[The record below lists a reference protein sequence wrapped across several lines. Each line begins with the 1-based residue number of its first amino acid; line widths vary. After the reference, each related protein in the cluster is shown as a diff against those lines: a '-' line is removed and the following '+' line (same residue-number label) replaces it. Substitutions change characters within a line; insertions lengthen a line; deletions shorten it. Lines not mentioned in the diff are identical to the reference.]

1 MSDYV
6 TLVLAA
12 VAAGAVNALA
22 GGGTLLTFP
31 ALTAVVPAVVANG
44 TSTVAL
50 LPGSIAGMWGYRR
63 EIREVKSW
71 AWLMTLPSLVGGLV
85 GSLLVTLLPP
95 NVFDSLVPWLI
106 LGATLLFL
114 FQPVVTRLMR
124 TAHAPWPPTVLVA
137 LQLPIAVY
145 GGYFGAGMGI
155 LVLASLAFMGLHDIH
170 QMNGVKTVQAVLVNF
185 VAAAEFIRAG
195 VVHWP
200 YAASMMAG
208 ASLGGYFGAHYGR
221 RLNRSLV
228 RGIVVGVGLCLSA
241 YYFSQRFG
249 G

>member
-1 MSDYV
+1 MSEYV
-6 TLVLAA
+6 TLLLAA
-12 VAAGAVNALA
+12 VAAGVINALA

-31 ALTAVVPAVVANG
+31 ALTAVVPAIVANG

-50 LPGSIAGMWGYRR
+50 MPGSIASVWGYRR
-63 EIREVKSW
+63 EIGEVRSW
-71 AWLMTLPSLVGGLV
+71 VWLLALPSLIGGLV

-95 NVFDSLVPWLI
+95 SVFDALVPWLI

-114 FQPVVTRLMR
+114 FQPVVARLTR
-124 TAHAPWPPTVLVA
+124 TTHAPWPPAVLVA
-137 LQLPIAVY
+137 LQLPIAIY

-200 YAASMMAG
+200 FAVTMMAG
-208 ASLGGYFGAHYGR
+208 AIVGGFLGAHYGR
-221 RLNRSLV
+221 RLNRNLV
-228 RGIVVGVGLCLSA
+228 RGLVVVVGLCLSA
-241 YYFSQRFG
+241 YYFSRRFG

>member
-1 MSDYV
+1 MTEYV

-12 VAAGAVNALA
+12 VAAGGINALA

-31 ALTAVVPAVVANG
+31 ALTAVVPAVIANG

-50 LPGSIAGMWGYRR
+50 LPGSIASVWGYRR
-63 EIREVKSW
+63 EIRAAGPW
-71 AWLMTLPSLVGGLV
+71 AWRLAIPSLIGGLV
-85 GSLLVTLLPP
+85 GSLLVTLLPSR
-95 NVFDSLVPWLI
+95 VFDALVPWLI

-114 FQPVVTRLMR
+114 LQPLVARLTR
-124 TAHAPWPPTVLVA
+124 TAHATWPPALLIM

-155 LVLASLAFMGLHDIH
+155 LVLASLAFLGLKDIH

-185 VAAAEFIRAG
+185 VAAAEFVRAG

-200 YAASMMAG
+200 YAFAMMGGAVAG
-208 ASLGGYFGAHYGR
+208 GFLGAHYGR
-221 RLNRSLV
+221 RLHRTLV
-228 RGIVVGVGLCLSA
+228 RGIVVGVGLSLSA
-241 YYFSQRFG
+241 YYFSRRFG